1 MGLFHGARV
10 MAFAV
15 DRTTVLVATGVPMSR
30 ALAEF
35 ARSYGILGRKLDAR
49 LKREFGTARPQ
60 LSSDEQLRMILLDR
74 ALAVVAHV
82 DLPPARAFAA
92 AGFDLATIY
101 SSPQSP

>member
-1 MGLFHGARV
+1 

-15 DRTTVLVATGVPMSR
+15 DKTTVLVATGVPMSR

-35 ARSYGILGRKLDAR
+35 ARGYGVLGRKLHAR
-49 LKREFGTARPQ
+49 LKKEFGPTRPT
-60 LSSDEQLRMILLDR
+60 LSPDEQQRMILMDR
-74 ALAVVAHV
+74 ALAVVTHV

-101 SSPQSP
+101 SSPRFP

>member
-15 DRTTVLVATGVPMSR
+15 DKTTVLVATGLPMSR
-30 ALAEF
+30 AFAEF
-35 ARSYGILGRKLDAR
+35 ARGYGVLGRKFDAR
-49 LKREFGTARPQ
+49 LKKDFGAARPL
-60 LSSDEQLRMILLDR
+60 LSPDEQQRMILLDR
-74 ALAVVAHV
+74 ALAVVTCV

-101 SSPQSP
+101 SSPQCL